1 MLAFDSYRLE
11 TCREKDCNGFLHV
24 ALCNITKEQVVPYYG
39 REIPNYKELGFLPDE
54 IYYGYRPAD
63 ELKKGAETFNN
74 LPLLD
79 KHIEDGAEKEDAK
92 KHRVGSLGDKVKFNA
107 PYLQNSL
114 IVYDQKAID
123 KIEDGTQKELS
134 CAYRYEPI
142 KQSGEFGGQRYDFV
156 MTNIRGN
163 HVALVEEGRA
173 GSDVVVADENTI
185 KNGEK
190 AMAEEIKKAP
200 EVEVKNEEAEKKPLT
215 ADAEIDK
222 RKAIDEIGGM
232 LKGKVDDELWRTI
245 IGKIE
250 ELSYNDSEDGT
261 NDEEPKD
268 EDKEEDDLKS
278 KFFDLKDKKAEDKC
292 AKDEDE
298 EDAKKEE
305 DFKAA
310 MDSAVVSAKAQVR
323 DHFKKMADAVN
334 EVKGIVNIPDMF
346 AFDSADDIYK
356 KALEVSG
363 IDCKGCSDYRGMV
376 RVLRARNTGVA
387 MDSKPAKLDGNYSGL
402 ANIKKGF

>member
-24 ALCNITKEQVVPYYG
+24 ALCNITKEQVAPYYG
-39 REIPNYKELGFLPDE
+39 REIPNYKDLGFLPDE

-79 KHIEDGAEKEDAK
+79 KHIEDGAEKEEAK

-123 KIEDGTQKELS
+123 KVEDGSQKELS
-134 CAYRYEPI
+134 CAYRYDPI

-156 MTNIRGN
+156 MSNIRGN

-173 GSDVVVADENTI
+173 GSDVVVADENTT

-190 AMAEEIKKAP
+190 QMADENKEAS
-200 EVEVKNEEAEKKPLT
+200 EVDVKDKESTKKPVT

-245 IGKIE
+245 IDKIE
-250 ELSYNDSEDGT
+250 ELSYNDSEDGA
-261 NDEEPKD
+261 NDKEPKD
-268 EDKEEDDLKS
+268 EDKEDDDLKS
-278 KFFDLKDKKAEDKC
+278 KFFDLKDKKAKDKC
-292 AKDEDE
+292 AKDEKDDE
-298 EDAKKEE
+298 DKNK
-305 DFKAA
+305 DIQTA
-310 MDSAVVSAKAQVR
+310 MDSAIADAKTQVR
-323 DHFKKMADAVN
+323 NHFKKMADAVN
-334 EVKGIVNIPDMF
+334 EVKGLVNIPDMF
-346 AFDSADDIYK
+346 AFDSAEDIYK

-363 IDCKGCSDYRGMV
+363 IDCKGCTDFRGMV
-376 RVLRARNTGVA
+376 RVLNSKKACGIA
-387 MDSKPAKLDGNYSGL
+387 MDSKPAKLEGNYSGL

>member
-123 KIEDGTQKELS
+123 KVEDGTQKELS

-346 AFDSADDIYK
+346 AFDSAADIYK

>member
-134 CAYRYEPI
+134 CAYRYDPI

-200 EVEVKNEEAEKKPLT
+200 EVEIKNEEAEKKPLT

-250 ELSYNDSEDGT
+250 ELSYNNSEDGA

-268 EDKEEDDLKS
+268 EE
-278 KFFDLKDKKAEDKC
+278 DKKVEFTEMQPKEGEDKC

-376 RVLRARNTGVA
+376 RVLRVRNTGVA

>member
-250 ELSYNDSEDGT
+250 ELSYNNSEDGA

-268 EDKEEDDLKS
+268 EE
-278 KFFDLKDKKAEDKC
+278 DKKVEFTEMQPKEGEDKC

-376 RVLRARNTGVA
+376 RVLRARNNGVA

>member
-134 CAYRYEPI
+134 CAYRYDPI

-156 MTNIRGN
+156 MTNSRGK
-163 HVALVEEGRA
+163 HVAVVEEGRA

-200 EVEVKNEEAEKKPLT
+200 EVEIKNEEAEKKPLT

-250 ELSYNDSEDGT
+250 ELSYNNSEDGA

-268 EDKEEDDLKS
+268 EE
-278 KFFDLKDKKAEDKC
+278 DKKVEFTEMQPKEGEDKC

-323 DHFKKMADAVN
+323 DHFKKMAEAVN

>member
-123 KIEDGTQKELS
+123 KVEDGTQKELS
-134 CAYRYEPI
+134 CAYRYDPI

-190 AMAEEIKKAP
+190 AMAEEIKEAP
-200 EVEVKNEEAEKKPLT
+200 EVEVKDEDKEAENKTLT

-250 ELSYNDSEDGT
+250 ELSYNNSEDGA
-261 NDEEPKD
+261 NDEEPED
-268 EDKEEDDLKS
+268 EEDKKV
-278 KFFDLKDKKAEDKC
+278 KFSEMQPKEGEDKC

>member
-39 REIPNYKELGFLPDE
+39 REIPNYKELGFLPDD

-250 ELSYNDSEDGT
+250 ELSYNNSEDGA

-268 EDKEEDDLKS
+268 EE
-278 KFFDLKDKKAEDKC
+278 DKKVEFTEMQPKECEDKC

>member
-39 REIPNYKELGFLPDE
+39 REIPNYKELGFLPDK

-123 KIEDGTQKELS
+123 KVEDGTQKELS
-134 CAYRYEPI
+134 CAYRYDPI

-250 ELSYNDSEDGT
+250 ELSYNNSEDDA

-268 EDKEEDDLKS
+268 EE
-278 KFFDLKDKKAEDKC
+278 DKKVEFTEMQPKEGEDKC

-310 MDSAVVSAKAQVR
+310 MDSAIVSAKAQVR

-376 RVLRARNTGVA
+376 RVLRVRNTGVA

>member
-92 KHRVGSLGDKVKFNA
+92 KHRVGSLVDKVKFNA

-123 KIEDGTQKELS
+123 KVEDGTQKELS
-134 CAYRYEPI
+134 CAYRYDPI

-250 ELSYNDSEDGT
+250 ELSYNNSEDDA
-261 NDEEPKD
+261 NDEESKD
-268 EDKEEDDLKS
+268 EE
-278 KFFDLKDKKAEDKC
+278 DKKVEFTEMQPKEGEDKC

-376 RVLRARNTGVA
+376 RVLRVRNTGVA

>member
-134 CAYRYEPI
+134 CAYRYDPI

-200 EVEVKNEEAEKKPLT
+200 EVENEEAEKKPLT

-250 ELSYNDSEDGT
+250 ELSYNNSEDGA

-268 EDKEEDDLKS
+268 EE
-278 KFFDLKDKKAEDKC
+278 DKKVEFTEMQPKEGEDKC

-376 RVLRARNTGVA
+376 RVLRVRNTGVA

>member
-24 ALCNITKEQVVPYYG
+24 SLCNITKEQVVPYYG

-250 ELSYNDSEDGT
+250 ELSYNNSEDGA

-268 EDKEEDDLKS
+268 EE
-278 KFFDLKDKKAEDKC
+278 DKKVEFTEMQPKEGEDKC

>member
-1 MLAFDSYRLE
+1 M
-11 TCREKDCNGFLHV
+11 
-24 ALCNITKEQVVPYYG
+24 
-39 REIPNYKELGFLPDE
+39 
-54 IYYGYRPAD
+54 
-63 ELKKGAETFNN
+63 
-74 LPLLD
+74 
-79 KHIEDGAEKEDAK
+79 
-92 KHRVGSLGDKVKFNA
+92 
-107 PYLQNSL
+107 QNSL

-123 KIEDGTQKELS
+123 KVEDGTQKELS

-250 ELSYNDSEDGT
+250 ELSYNNSEDGA
-261 NDEEPKD
+261 NDEEPDD
-268 EDKEEDDLKS
+268 EENKKVEFSEMQPKEG
-278 KFFDLKDKKAEDKC
+278 EDKC

>member
-123 KIEDGTQKELS
+123 KVEDGTQKELS

-190 AMAEEIKKAP
+190 AMAEEIKEAP
-200 EVEVKNEEAEKKPLT
+200 EVEVKDEDKEAENKTLT

-250 ELSYNDSEDGT
+250 ELSYNNSEDGA
-261 NDEEPKD
+261 NDEEPED
-268 EDKEEDDLKS
+268 EEDKKV
-278 KFFDLKDKKAEDKC
+278 KFSEMQPKEGEDKC

>member
-39 REIPNYKELGFLPDE
+39 REIPNYKELGFLPDD

-200 EVEVKNEEAEKKPLT
+200 EVEVKNEEAEKKTLT

-250 ELSYNDSEDGT
+250 ELSYNNSEDGA

-268 EDKEEDDLKS
+268 EE
-278 KFFDLKDKKAEDKC
+278 DKKVEFTEMQPKECEDKC

>member
-92 KHRVGSLGDKVKFNA
+92 KHRVGSLGDKVNFNA

-250 ELSYNDSEDGT
+250 ELSYNNSEDGA

-268 EDKEEDDLKS
+268 EE
-278 KFFDLKDKKAEDKC
+278 DKKVEFTEMQPKEGEDKC

-376 RVLRARNTGVA
+376 RVLRVRNTGVA

>member
-250 ELSYNDSEDGT
+250 ELSYNNSEDGA

-268 EDKEEDDLKS
+268 EE
-278 KFFDLKDKKAEDKC
+278 DKKVEFTEMQPKEGEDKC

>member
-134 CAYRYEPI
+134 CAYRYDPI

-200 EVEVKNEEAEKKPLT
+200 EVEIKNEEAEKKPLT

-250 ELSYNDSEDGT
+250 ELSYNNSEDGA

-268 EDKEEDDLKS
+268 EE
-278 KFFDLKDKKAEDKC
+278 DKKVEFTEMQPKEGEDKC

-323 DHFKKMADAVN
+323 DHFKKMAEAVN

>member
-123 KIEDGTQKELS
+123 KVEDGTQKELS

-250 ELSYNDSEDGT
+250 ELSYNNSEDGA

-268 EDKEEDDLKS
+268 EE
-278 KFFDLKDKKAEDKC
+278 DKKVEFTEMQPKESEDKC

>member
-123 KIEDGTQKELS
+123 KVEDGTQKELS
-134 CAYRYEPI
+134 CAYRYDPI

-190 AMAEEIKKAP
+190 AMAEENKEAP
-200 EVEVKNEEAEKKPLT
+200 EVEVKDEDKEAEKKPVT

-250 ELSYNDSEDGT
+250 ELSYNNSEDGA
-261 NDEEPKD
+261 NDEEPED
-268 EDKEEDDLKS
+268 EEDKKPEFSEMKP
-278 KFFDLKDKKAEDKC
+278 AEGEDKC
-292 AKDEDE
+292 AKDEE
-298 EDAKKEE
+298 EKDAKKDEE
-305 DFKAA
+305 FKAA

-363 IDCKGCSDYRGMV
+363 INCKGCSDYRGMV

>member
-123 KIEDGTQKELS
+123 KVEDGTQKELS

-268 EDKEEDDLKS
+268 EE
-278 KFFDLKDKKAEDKC
+278 DKKVEFSEMQPKESEDKC

-346 AFDSADDIYK
+346 AFDSAADIYK

>member
-123 KIEDGTQKELS
+123 KVEDGTQKELS

-200 EVEVKNEEAEKKPLT
+200 EVEVKNEEAEKKTLT

-250 ELSYNDSEDGT
+250 ELSYNNSEDGA

-268 EDKEEDDLKS
+268 EE
-278 KFFDLKDKKAEDKC
+278 DKKVEFTEMQPKESEDKC

>member
-123 KIEDGTQKELS
+123 KVEDGTQKELS

-250 ELSYNDSEDGT
+250 ELSYNNSEDGA

-268 EDKEEDDLKS
+268 EE
-278 KFFDLKDKKAEDKC
+278 DKKVEFTEMQPKEGEDKC

>member
-250 ELSYNDSEDGT
+250 ELSYNNSEDGA

-268 EDKEEDDLKS
+268 EE
-278 KFFDLKDKKAEDKC
+278 DKKVEFTEMQPKEGEDKC

-310 MDSAVVSAKAQVR
+310 MDSAVISAKAQVR

>member
-123 KIEDGTQKELS
+123 KVEDGTQKELS

-250 ELSYNDSEDGT
+250 ELSYNNSKDGA

-268 EDKEEDDLKS
+268 EDKKEDDLKS

-292 AKDEDE
+292 AKDEDK

>member
-123 KIEDGTQKELS
+123 KVEDGTQKELS

-163 HVALVEEGRA
+163 HVALVQEGRA

-250 ELSYNDSEDGT
+250 ELSYNNSEDGA
-261 NDEEPKD
+261 NDEEPED
-268 EDKEEDDLKS
+268 EEDKKV
-278 KFFDLKDKKAEDKC
+278 KFSEMQPKEGEDKC